1 MSKDKTYDPFEGF
14 KQLSDMWERQVNGL
28 LYMLTDNKEFVR
40 TANIGLEA
48 HSRYMEILRRNQDL
62 LSGLMNI
69 PTKKDIANVAN
80 LSLQAEEKID
90 SLEEQIWNLQDTISS
105 LNKENL
111 NSFTE
116 MVHVMK
122 QMKDE
127 FEKTLEELAEA
138 NNNKQDLQEIRQ
150 AVVEMKIMQV
160 NIQELRKELD
170 EIKEFQVT
178 VNKEESNDSEILKT
192 DIQELKQGISQLAD
206 IKKEITSIKNWMKKE
221 KEKEKELVL
230 TGSATSK

>member
-1 MSKDKTYDPFEGF
+1 MSKDKTYDPFEGL
-14 KQLSDMWERQVNGL
+14 KQISEMWERQVNGL
-28 LYMLTDNKEFVR
+28 LYMLTDNKDFVR

-90 SLEEQIWNLQDTISS
+90 SLEEQVWNLQEIIAS
-105 LNKENL
+105 LNKENI

-127 FEKTLEELAEA
+127 FEKTVGELVEA
-138 NNNKQDLQEIRQ
+138 KNNKAELQEIRQ
-150 AVVEMKIMQV
+150 AVVEMRIMQV
-160 NIQELRKELD
+160 NLLELRKELD
-170 EIKEFQVT
+170 DKKETQVT
-178 VNKEESNDSEILKT
+178 VGKAESSESEILKK
-192 DIQELKQGISQLAD
+192 DIQELKQGISQLTD

-221 KEKEKELVL
+221 KELVL
-230 TGSATSK
+230 TGSGTSK